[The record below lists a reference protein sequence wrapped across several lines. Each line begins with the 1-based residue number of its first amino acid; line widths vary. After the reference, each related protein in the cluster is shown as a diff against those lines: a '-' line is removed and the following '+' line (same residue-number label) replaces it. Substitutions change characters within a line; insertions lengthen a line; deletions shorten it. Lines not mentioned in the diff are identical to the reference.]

1 MEDIKVIQLGL
12 GSVGKGV
19 VNALIQKSGIV
30 LVGAA
35 DPDKDKAGKDLGEV
49 VGARRKLGITVS
61 GDADS
66 LVANTGADVVI
77 HTTSCRHVETLYSEV
92 NGALQQGMN
101 VITALSQAS
110 DLYLYNPEIA
120 ARIEK
125 LARAN
130 GVTFLGIG
138 STQLAARLV
147 LTLTE
152 ACTTINK
159 VKFTIHA
166 DVSNFGKESNRDEL
180 GIGLTKKGYENKKA
194 KGNEHESSREEARL
208 IAEHLGW
215 RLDEIRQKI
224 EPSYG
229 DDGRVFALNAECKGI
244 KDNNVK
250 IEYIYKYMLDP
261 RHEYSHEIIVDG
273 IPSINAFIKYSPD
286 RGLVGT
292 IAPIVNAIPK
302 VVSADP
308 GILKMADLDICSIWE
323 DARVN
328 MF

>member
-1 MEDIKVIQLGL
+1 
-12 GSVGKGV
+12 
-19 VNALIQKSGIV
+19 
-30 LVGAA
+30 
-35 DPDKDKAGKDLGEV
+35 
-49 VGARRKLGITVS
+49 LGIIVS
-61 GDADS
+61 GDAES
-66 LVANTGADVVI
+66 LIANTRADVVI
-77 HTTSCRHVETLYSEV
+77 HTTSCRHIETLYSETR
-92 NGALQQGMN
+92 GAIQQGMN
-101 VITALSQAS
+101 VITALSEAS
-110 DLYLYNPEIA
+110 DPYLYNPEIA

-152 ACTTINK
+152 ACTTIDK

-180 GIGLTKKGYENKKA
+180 GIGLTKKEYESEKA
-194 KGNEHESSREEARL
+194 KGKEHESIKAEARL
-208 IAEHLGW
+208 IAERLGW
-215 RLDEIRQKI
+215 RLDEIRHKI
-224 EPSYG
+224 EPSYNDG
-229 DDGRVFALNAECKGI
+229 GRVFALNAKFEGI

-250 IEYIYKYMLDP
+250 IEYIYKYLLDP
-261 RHEYSHEIIVDG
+261 KHEYSHEIIIDG
-273 IPSINAFIKYSPD
+273 VPSINVFVKYSPD

-302 VVSADP
+302 VVSAKP
-308 GILKMADLDICSIWE
+308 GILKMTDLDICSIWD
-323 DARVN
+323 DARIN